1 MSAIHP
7 VQPPTGSNQ
16 LSNEAFLLAAYA
28 SMVKIRAFETLCQ
41 SLTRGDSPTIV
52 GSVHLCAGQEAIP
65 VGAMAALKPDDRVVA
80 TYRGHGWA
88 LESGVTTR
96 ELLAEVCHRAE
107 GINGGRGGSAFAS
120 APHRR
125 FIGENSIVG
134 AGGPIAC
141 GVALAN
147 QLKKTGRIVI
157 VSFGD
162 GAMSQ
167 GSLHEAFVFAASLQ
181 LPVVF
186 VCENNGWS
194 ELTRTQDI
202 SRIDRLARRA
212 LGYGFPGVTIDGCD
226 PVAVRDAVAEAAD
239 RARSGQGPTLIEAK
253 TIRLWGHYNR
263 DIQHYRPVSDRKDAE
278 EKDPIPRLANKL
290 TAGNVVSAQ
299 AIAKI
304 QQENDAQLNEILR
317 SVLASPLPDAATANS
332 HVYAEDC
339 VDNQAESNPPSSI
352 EMTYAQAVNQALRE
366 ALESDSQTIVYG
378 EDVGKAGGIF
388 GVSRD
393 LQKKFGSHRVFD
405 TPIAESAILGSAVG
419 AAIEGARPIVEI
431 MWADFMLVALDP
443 IINQAANVRYLS
455 QGRSGSPI
463 VVRTQQGAT
472 PGSCAQ
478 HSQSLE
484 ALLAHIPGLRIGVPS
499 TPQDAYSMLRAATR
513 GSDPCVLFE
522 ARSLYATSATI
533 NVGGPVEP
541 AQGSKWRRDGADVCI
556 VGWGQI
562 LRQAV
567 EAAEQLEKS
576 GISVGVLDLRWL
588 SPLDDSE
595 LAKVAERFGRIVVLH
610 EANTTGGFG
619 AEVAARL
626 TERHWDK
633 LKGPVLRVATPDARM
648 PASPVLQ
655 KALLPTVESVMA
667 AVKNLMRHQ

>member
-1 MSAIHP
+1 MSTMHP
-7 VQPPTGSNQ
+7 LRPSTHSNQ
-16 LSNEAFLLAAYA
+16 VSNGAFLLAAYA

-41 SLTRGDSPTIV
+41 NLSRGDAPAIV

-65 VGAMAALKPDDRVVA
+65 VGALAALTPDDRVVA

-107 GINGGRGGSAFAS
+107 GINGGRGGSAYAS

-147 QLKKTGRIVI
+147 QLNKSGRIVI

-167 GSLHEAFVFAASLQ
+167 GSLHEAFVFAASRQ

-239 RARSGQGPTLIEAK
+239 RARAGQGPTLIEAK

-263 DIQHYRPVSDRKDAE
+263 DIQHYRPASDRKDAE
-278 EKDPIPRLANKL
+278 ERDPIPRLANKL
-290 TAGNVVSAQ
+290 IAGDLTSAQ
-299 AIAKI
+299 AIA
-304 QQENDAQLNEILR
+304 EIER
-317 SVLASPLPDAATANS
+317 ETAARIEEVMQCVLASSPPEAATAGT
-332 HVYAEDC
+332 HVYAQQSADH
-339 VDNQAESNPPSSI
+339 AAGSSPHSSI
-352 EMTYAQAVNQALRE
+352 EMTYAQALNQALS
-366 ALESDSQTIVYG
+366 ESLASNPQTIVYG
-378 EDVGKAGGIF
+378 EDVGNAGGIF

-393 LQKKFGSHRVFD
+393 LQNKFGADRVFD

-431 MWADFMLVALDP
+431 MWADFLLVALDP

-455 QGRSGSPI
+455 QGMTGAPI

-484 ALLAHIPGLRIGVPS
+484 ALLAHIPGLRVGIPS
-499 TPQDAYSMLRAATR
+499 TVQDAYSMLRAATC

-522 ARSLYATSATI
+522 ARSLYGTSATI
-533 NVGGPVEP
+533 DIGGPIEP
-541 AQGSKWRRDGADVCI
+541 VQGSKWRRDGADVCI

-562 LRQAV
+562 LRIAV
-567 EAAEQLEKS
+567 EAAEQMEKS
-576 GISVGVLDLRWL
+576 GMSVGVLDLRWL
-588 SPLDDSE
+588 SPLDDAQLE
-595 LAKVAERFGRIVVLH
+595 KVAQRFGRIVVLH
-610 EANTTGGFG
+610 EANTTAGFG
-619 AEVAARL
+619 AEVVARL
-626 TERHWDK
+626 TERHWAK
-633 LKGPVLRVATPDARM
+633 LKGPVLRVATHDVRM

-655 KALLPTVESVMA
+655 QALLPSAASVMT
-667 AVKNLMRHQ
+667 AVQKLMRYP